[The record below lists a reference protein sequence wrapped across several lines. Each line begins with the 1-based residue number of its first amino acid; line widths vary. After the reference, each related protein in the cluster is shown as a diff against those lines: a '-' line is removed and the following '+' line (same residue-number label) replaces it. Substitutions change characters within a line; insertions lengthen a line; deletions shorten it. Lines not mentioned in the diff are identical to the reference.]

1 MISSYKYIQ
10 GGKDEKDR
18 ELLIHFDK
26 VISEY
31 ILLSAPFQQAIE
43 EITRNMGN
51 GMAEFLEKPIETIE
65 DYNSY
70 CHYVAGLVGI
80 GLSRLFVISKLEDE
94 AIANIEAMAN
104 TMGLFLQKTNI
115 IRDFYEDFQQGRVFW
130 PKQLWSL
137 HVENLSEF
145 CKNPSLGVN
154 CLNELILDVLESV
167 PTCLHYLSMLKNP
180 AVFRFCAIPQV
191 MAIAT
196 LALCFNNPDVFRRH
210 VKIRRGTAIRLIMN
224 STSIQDIK
232 ALYVEF
238 VNVIARNVNVQ
249 DPHQY
254 IQVQLAIGKIKAQ
267 CIEPGIKIRTIS
279 RMSLWPFSVAIFSL
293 FLAIF
298 IYAYLNSFF
307 G

>member
-1 MISSYKYIQ
+1 
-10 GGKDEKDR
+10 
-18 ELLIHFDK
+18 
-26 VISEY
+26 
-31 ILLSAPFQQAIE
+31 
-43 EITRNMGN
+43 
-51 GMAEFLEKPIETIE
+51 
-65 DYNSY
+65 
-70 CHYVAGLVGI
+70 
-80 GLSRLFVISKLEDE
+80 
-94 AIANIEAMAN
+94 
-104 TMGLFLQKTNI
+104 
-115 IRDFYEDFQQGRVFW
+115 
-130 PKQLWSL
+130 
-137 HVENLSEF
+137 
-145 CKNPSLGVN
+145 VN